1 MIDAVT
7 RLYPEE
13 INRTGKRSLLLA
25 LPEFFAVE
33 PLLIE
38 EFRELKTI
46 TIEPHLLA
54 ASNQETGQKMERPE
68 GRIQKV
74 IKIQLF
80 SGFLGSGT
88 INLSFSF
95 LISLSPADS
104 TLGLLLATSAGTRQ
118 RV

>member
-1 MIDAVT
+1 LGKSGNASISFGLEIESYYPSFNRSRQLATRIDT
-7 RLYPEE
+7 
-13 INRTGKRSLLLA
+13 
-25 LPEFFAVE
+25 
-33 PLLIE
+33 
-38 EFRELKTI
+38 